1 MRQRKFMSLGLV
13 FVIVGTLWLLQEAGF
28 ISGGFW
34 GYLIP
39 VLVILMGL
47 DMMQRNSSK
56 LDCWFGMCHPHGKS
70 QKHKSDHKVVDEQ

>member
-1 MRQRKFMSLGLV
+1 
-13 FVIVGTLWLLQEAGF
+13 
-28 ISGGFW
+28 
-34 GYLIP
+34 
-39 VLVILMGL
+39 MGL